1 MRDSSQTT
9 SDYITD
15 LDAANFDSATRSVSN
30 DEILLIDSIFD
41 GVIYDVIRK

>member
-1 MRDSSQTT
+1 MRDSSQAA

-15 LDAANFDSATRSVSN
+15 LDAVKLDCATRSVSN

-41 GVIYDVIRK
+41 GVIYDVILK